1 MLVPPGL
8 RLVGA
13 YAAAS
18 EESPAK
24 LAALARQLGELLPP
38 HLVCDQR
45 FVVPLADT
53 LCPAAFCSQ
62 ALQAITRT
70 HRAALDSHTVPRL
83 AAVRCLVLSPLV

>member
-1 MLVPPGL
+1 MLVPAGL

-38 HLVCDQR
+38 HLVCAHGFSGSTPSTGR
-45 FVVPLADT
+45 WNFVQT
-53 LCPAAFCSQ
+53 
-62 ALQAITRT
+62 LQASDYVTPD
-70 HRAALDSHTVPRL
+70 H
-83 AAVRCLVLSPLV
+83 VLP

>member
-38 HLVCDQR
+38 HLVCDRR
-45 FVVPLADT
+45 FVVPLADV
-53 LCPAAFCSQ
+53 ASV
-62 ALQAITRT
+62 LQHSVRKRCKRSHERT
-70 HRAALDSHTVPRL
+70 VLLSTHTQF
-83 AAVRCLVLSPLV
+83 LV